1 MIKKIYKKLKMK
13 YKKKDK
19 ILKQYFEKEKVFI
32 VIEKQ
37 T

>member
-1 MIKKIYKKLKMK
+1 MK

-19 ILKQYFEKEKVFI
+19 ILKQYFEKEKNLI

-37 T
+37 LKF